1 MLDENTETDCESTQE
16 DHHSEGS
23 TTGPAVA
30 IYSDPGRTSMW
41 VRRTLEELD
50 GSSAEDAQ
58 WSSELDIVHKRALI
72 PLREDATLDLDEVKN
87 WARDDDAD
95 FTVVV
100 TEIPRMAGKR
110 PKRAELHF
118 ADSLAIISLPALGPT
133 RVRHCLRR
141 ELRTCL
147 DALRYDSAEDVE
159 RHVGFSSRVER
170 QKGEETVF
178 TTAPRFVPARTWT
191 TLGMVANNEP
201 LWSLP
206 KLSGLFSAAAATG
219 AFGIF
224 FSTIWEMATFLPQ
237 WRLAGVSVIAVA
249 VMVSW
254 LMFSNRLW
262 DRSGPGGK
270 REAFMYNVSTVISLL
285 VSVGILYLLLFGA
298 ILAVGLLLIDPE
310 FLGDTIGDEATL
322 ASYVDIAWLSASM
335 GTVAGAIG
343 SNFDNDADLRNLTQG
358 SREKQRYPRDTEQS

>member
-1 MLDENTETDCESTQE
+1 
-16 DHHSEGS
+16 
-23 TTGPAVA
+23 
-30 IYSDPGRTSMW
+30 MW

-50 GSSAEDAQ
+50 ASSGEEAE
-58 WSSELDIVHKRALI
+58 WSSELNIVHKRALI
-72 PLREDATLDLDEVKN
+72 PLRKDATLDLDEVKN
-87 WARDDDAD
+87 WVRDDDAD
-95 FTVVV
+95 FSVVV

-118 ADSLAIISLPALGPT
+118 TDSLAIISLPALGPL
-133 RVRHCLRR
+133 RVRQCLVR

-147 DALRYDSAEDVE
+147 EALRNHSAEDVVTHAG
-159 RHVGFSSRVER
+159 RSSRVED
-170 QKGEETVF
+170 QEGEDTVY
-178 TTAPRFVPARTWT
+178 TTVPRFTPGRAWT

-206 KLSGLFSAAAATG
+206 KLSGVFSAAAATG

-237 WRLAGVSVIAVA
+237 WRLAGVSLIAVA

-254 LMFSNRLW
+254 LILSNRLW
-262 DRSGPGGK
+262 DRAGPGGK
-270 REAFMYNVSTVISLL
+270 REAFMYNLSTILSLI
-285 VSVGILYLLLFGA
+285 VSVGILYLLLFGS

-310 FLGDTIGDEATL
+310 FLGETIGDEATL
-322 ASYVDIAWLSASM
+322 ASYVEIAWLSASM

-343 SNFDNDADLRNLTQG
+343 SNFDDDADLKNLTQG
-358 SREKQRYPRDTEQS
+358 SREMQRYPRDSEQE